1 MAEAAGI
8 ITLLYVITIL
18 ALTIGWFRIKRWK
31 KDDTVPKTNISV
43 VIPVRNE
50 ADNIGE
56 LLTDLLN
63 QSYPKELHEVILVDD
78 NSEDKTV
85 EIVNDYR
92 HKTQDARGKT
102 QDARGKTQEARGK
115 RQDERL
121 EIVRNDGEGKKEAI
135 RKGVEIAEGDLIV
148 TTDADCRVGPEWLS
162 SIASYY
168 EKYNPKLISGPVILE
183 KTYGFFKSFQS
194 MELMSLVASGA
205 GAIGINRPIMCNG
218 ANLAFEKEAYLEVNN
233 DKKDLKYASGDDIFM
248 LLKIKKLY
256 GGRSVRFLKNQ
267 DAIVETSTK
276 DSIREYFNQRFR
288 WVSKSKGYRDPAII
302 IVALI
307 VFLFNLSL
315 LTCSILVGQFDILP
329 RITAAMW
336 IIKVIVD
343 LPILLGFSMFARRD
357 NVMGYY
363 FIFAIGYVLFATVMA
378 VVGNLP
384 LGYSWKGR
392 KIRN

>member
-18 ALTIGWFRIKRWK
+18 ALTIGWFRINRWK
-31 KDDTVPKTNISV
+31 KDDTAPKTKISV
-43 VIPVRNE
+43 LIPVRNE
-50 ADNIGE
+50 ADSIGQ
-56 LLTDLLN
+56 LLTNLLN

-78 NSEDKTV
+78 HSTDGTSEVVRGYQMPVPSDV
-85 EIVNDYR
+85 EGPDAGYR
-92 HKTQDARGKT
+92 IS
-102 QDARGKTQEARGK
+102 
-115 RQDERL
+115 L
-121 EIVRNDGEGKKEAI
+121 ELNDGVGKKEAI
-135 RKGVEIAEGDLIV
+135 RKGVEVAEGDLIV

-168 EKYNPKLISGPVILE
+168 EQYYPKLISGPVVLE

-194 MELMSLVASGA
+194 MEFMSLVASGA

-218 ANLAFEKEAYLEVNN
+218 ANLAFEKDAYLQAQTD
-233 DKKDLKYASGDDIFM
+233 DKSRKYASGDDIF
-248 LLKIKKLY
+248 LLLRIKKLF
-256 GGRSVRFLKNQ
+256 GKKAIRFLKIRE
-267 DAIVETSTK
+267 AIVETNAKRTLK
-276 DSIREYFNQRFR
+276 AYLNQRLR

-315 LTCSILVGQFDILP
+315 LTCSILAGQFDILP